1 VDAEGGKRVGE
12 QLGGTRESALEQPH
26 ELVEPPRRVLVRER
40 LDHERHPLLAVI
52 ELAEHRLVQGDPF
65 PCLKL
70 LLL

>member
-1 VDAEGGKRVGE
+1 MGE